1 MAMAGRAGMI
11 RAVNSRMKR
20 ERDNKENGMSKYL
33 PRNHEEQKIMRERKM
48 LNKYGLER
56 VDQVDI
62 DPENLK
68 RFRPNINK

>member
-11 RAVNSRMKR
+11 RAVNSRMRR

-33 PRNHEEQKIMRERKM
+33 PRNHEEQKIIRERKM

-56 VDQVDI
+56 VDQVDV
-62 DPENLK
+62 DPENL
-68 RFRPNINK
+68 NA